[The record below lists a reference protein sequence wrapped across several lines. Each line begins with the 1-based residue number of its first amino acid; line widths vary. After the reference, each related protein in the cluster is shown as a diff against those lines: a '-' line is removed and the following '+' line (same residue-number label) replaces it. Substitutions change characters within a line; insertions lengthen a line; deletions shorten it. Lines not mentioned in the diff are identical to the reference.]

1 VEFVYRVLATA
12 VAVWVATLLPGI
24 DVGHSSTAAEVGTL
38 VVVAVLFGLIN
49 TLIKPVVKV
58 AGCVFYVLTFGLIG
72 LVVNGLLFWLAAWVT
87 GRLGLPFAV
96 HGFWAGVFGAIV
108 VSVISSILMIPLH
121 RRASARHERRAANRA
136 ARQDRD
142 QWGDGR

>member
-24 DVGHSSTAAEVGTL
+24 DVSRSSRPGEIGIEIGT
-38 VVVAVLFGLIN
+38 VIVVALVFGLIN

-58 AGCVFYVLTFGLIG
+58 AGCLLYAVTFGLIG

-87 GRLGLPFAV
+87 GQLGLPFHV
-96 HGFWAGVFGAIV
+96 SGFWAGFFGAIV
-108 VSVISSILMIPLH
+108 VSVVGSLLMIPLH
-121 RRASARHERRAANRA
+121 IRAAAKHGNR
-136 ARQDRD
+136 
-142 QWGDGR
+142 GRR